1 MVLPPFGFSVGD
13 FLAAGELI
21 VKICKSLKAA
31 GGAAS
36 EYQQVIIE
44 LEGLQR
50 CLHHLQALE
59 PNDYNINRVNA
70 LRGMALSVRIP
81 LQEFLTK
88 LQQYE
93 ASMGAFAPRTRLHGA
108 TKKTKWAVAV
118 TEEVNRFRAT
128 IVAKIV
134 SINLLIGIQT
144 S

>member
-1 MVLPPFGFSVGD
+1 MGESDRPT
-13 FLAAGELI
+13 ELI
-21 VKICKSLKAA
+21 VKICKSLRAA

-36 EYQQVIIE
+36 EYQQVILE
-44 LEGLQR
+44 LESLQR
-50 CLHHLQALE
+50 CLRYLQGLE
-59 PNDYNINRVNA
+59 PNEYNIHRVNA

-81 LQEFLTK
+81 LEGFLDK
-88 LQQYE
+88 LQQHE

-108 TKKTKWAVAV
+108 TKKAKWAVTV
-118 TEEVNRFRAT
+118 TEEVNKFRAI